1 MDAHHSASP
10 RDRRPLVSPAQV
22 IALGLVAGSIGWA
35 AWLLRDRPIRE
46 ETELLSGSVLP
57 SSELAIMEAAFDR
70 VQLTDYRTEG
80 GRVYVPRSRQSA
92 YMRALVDAEALPREF
107 GGSLRRALANNSP
120 WQSKSV
126 QTELLRVAT
135 QDELSLVLCSMPGIE
150 RAAVL
155 YDVEEQSGLTGGRVK
170 TASVSIRTQP
180 ETELDP
186 TRVQSIRVLVAA
198 SIAGL
203 AAERVAVTD
212 LRSGRVFAGPL
223 EEDSAA
229 AVTDPTLARKFA
241 YERALAAKVRQSLT
255 YVKGAIVDVTVAFA
269 AAETPPVAVPAPQPA
284 PSPSPPE
291 LPQQKLADANAPAE
305 LMSRAPLTAPLPP
318 VPPAPVP
325 AAVPT
330 ASLARSDQ
338 LDTCTVSIAIPDSY
352 LHAAVAARE
361 RSGPAAPSRAAVEA
375 AELERIRALV
385 TQMIPATV
393 EPQGQRVMIT
403 CFPTAA
409 PAPPRR
415 ETAFRGPNA
424 ELPQPPVAGR
434 PGVDH
439 SDRTARTSQPD
450 KTDNADKAASDDE
463 NVSLAQLLKQFATS
477 DKRLDARKLPREVW
491 LAGLSVCVGLLSGL
505 LWWIGARGQ
514 PVARA
519 EFVPRQ
525 AGHPQIDWSRVD
537 RGGHADE
544 YRDDATDSDLPADM
558 VSAHERRA
566 AA

>member
-424 ELPQPPVAGR
+424 ELPQPPVVGR

-439 SDRTARTSQPD
+439 SDRMARTSQPD
-450 KTDNADKAASDDE
+450 KPDKPDKAASDDE

-525 AGHPQIDWSRVD
+525 AGHPQIDWSRVE

-558 VSAHERRA
+558 VSAHDRRA

>member
-1 MDAHHSASP
+1 
-10 RDRRPLVSPAQV
+10 
-22 IALGLVAGSIGWA
+22 
-35 AWLLRDRPIRE
+35 
-46 ETELLSGSVLP
+46 
-57 SSELAIMEAAFDR
+57 
-70 VQLTDYRTEG
+70 
-80 GRVYVPRSRQSA
+80 
-92 YMRALVDAEALPREF
+92 
-107 GGSLRRALANNSP
+107 
-120 WQSKSV
+120 
-126 QTELLRVAT
+126 
-135 QDELSLVLCSMPGIE
+135 
-150 RAAVL
+150 
-155 YDVEEQSGLTGGRVK
+155 
-170 TASVSIRTQP
+170 
-180 ETELDP
+180 
-186 TRVQSIRVLVAA
+186 
-198 SIAGL
+198 
-203 AAERVAVTD
+203 
-212 LRSGRVFAGPL
+212 
-223 EEDSAA
+223 
-229 AVTDPTLARKFA
+229 
-241 YERALAAKVRQSLT
+241 
-255 YVKGAIVDVTVAFA
+255 
-269 AAETPPVAVPAPQPA
+269 
-284 PSPSPPE
+284 
-291 LPQQKLADANAPAE
+291 
-305 LMSRAPLTAPLPP
+305 
-318 VPPAPVP
+318 VP
-325 AAVPT
+325 AAAPT
-330 ASLARSDQ
+330 APLARSDQ

-439 SDRTARTSQPD
+439 SDRTAWTSQPD

-558 VSAHERRA
+558 VSAHDRRA